1 MARKLTKREIQRK
14 TREIYK
20 AVGNSPQRIRSIAN
34 IKSAQFPYRAA
45 RTPNGVPPVERKTYL
60 GSDYPTVWAR
70 RLPAR
75 AVRLLSTELIAKPL
89 MSYIASPQRTG
100 YDRLEALKK
109 RQAIIFVAN
118 HHSHADTPLLLTSI
132 PFQWR
137 KRLIVG
143 AAADYFFKTKLGG
156 SLSALFIGAIPVER
170 NKVSRESS
178 DQIAS
183 LIKRGWSFMVFPEGG
198 RSPDGWGQPF
208 RAGAA
213 YLSIK
218 CDAPVVP
225 IHLSGTG
232 NILRKGKVWPK
243 RSSTKVTFGAPI
255 WPGEKENSRTFSKKI
270 EQAVAELADEEN
282 NDWWIAQKRKH
293 SGKTPTLQAP
303 DMGDWRKAWSLE
315 TQLDKSAKAT
325 KRWPTI

>member
-75 AVRLLSTELIAKPL
+75 TVRLLSTELIAKPL

-100 YDRLEALKK
+100 YDRLEGLKK

-143 AAADYFFKTKLGG
+143 AAADYFFKTKFGG

-183 LIKRGWSFMVFPEGG
+183 LIKRGWSFMVFQEGG

-218 CDAPVVP
+218 CNAPVVP
-225 IHLSGTG
+225 IHISGTG

-303 DMGDWRKAWSLE
+303 DMGDWRKAWILE